1 MLLWIALALVVLW
14 LLGFIAL
21 PSLGWIVH
29 ILLIVAVILLILH
42 FVRGRSTV

>member
-21 PSLGWIVH
+21 PSLGLVVH
-29 ILLIVAVILLILH
+29 VLLIVAVILLILH
-42 FVRGRSTV
+42 FVRGRSRV